1 MWPDYTMGEAM
12 QGLAVVQ
19 DFTRFWSAQD
29 VDLSVGLL
37 AEDAVWD
44 LRVSQTAL
52 SFAGETVGRENI
64 RAGFFAILAQWDYI
78 VFEPTILGFED
89 GIGRIQVKF
98 HYRHRASG
106 NDLAGSFRAN
116 LAVSEDEI
124 TRIDEFHDAPM
135 VEAFM
140 KIAAQPIS
148 SE

>member
-1 MWPDYTMGEAM
+1 M
-12 QGLAVVQ
+12 QGLAVVEE
-19 DFTRFWSAQD
+19 FARYWSAQD

-44 LRVSQTAL
+44 LRISQTAL

-78 VFEPTILGFED
+78 AFQPTILGFE
-89 GIGRIQVKF
+89 GGVGRIQVKF

-106 NDLAGSFRAN
+106 EDLVGSFRAN
-116 LAVSEDEI
+116 LTVQDDEI
-124 TRIDEFHDAPM
+124 VRIDEFHDAPM

-140 KIAAQPIS
+140 RIASQPVS
-148 SE
+148 YE